1 MLNHFTFNGQSS
13 ADYGLLVTGVKIY
26 DAPSRV
32 VEEVQIPGRN
42 GNIIFD
48 LGNYNNITIGYDVC
62 IIDNFKAN
70 ARNIAAWL
78 LGSSGYLRL
87 TDTYD
92 TTIYRLACC
101 SSAIE
106 YATTALDQ
114 YGKATIEF
122 NCYPQRF
129 LVEGDD
135 TYYVTGNTDWEI
147 ENPTTFDAK
156 PIIRAHGTGTFAIGD
171 YEVTITTNSNYIDI
185 NCETM
190 QCYCGD
196 TNCNN
201 NVELDEFPVLK
212 PGINHITYGGV
223 TVDIT
228 PKWWVL

>member
-13 ADYGLLVTGVKIY
+13 TDYGLLVTGVKIY

-70 ARNIAAWL
+70 ARSIAAWL

-87 TDTYD
+87 EDTYD
-92 TTIYRLACC
+92 TTSYRLACC

-129 LVEGDD
+129 LNSGDS
-135 TYYVTGNTDWEI
+135 TITMNSSGNIT
-147 ENPTTFDAK
+147 NPTAYDSK
-156 PIIRAHGTGTFAIGD
+156 PIIRVTGTGSFTVGD
-171 YEVTITTNSNYIDI
+171 YEITVNTNSNYIDI

-190 QCYCGD
+190 QCYCGT

-201 NVELDEFPVLK
+201 DVELDDFPILR
-212 PGINHITYGGV
+212 PGANAITLSGV
-223 TVDIT
+223 SLVIT